1 VRRPGHAPP
10 HRAPAGPAPCRLG
23 ARTRRRHH
31 DRVEPHRGGARHVEL
46 HLGHRWRAP
55 RRGARRR
62 AVRGRAGAR
71 PSRAGARRGARAP
84 RRPRDGRGAGPVRRG
99 ARPGPAGEPAHRGD
113 ALGAAR
119 APARARGMGAPR
131 ARALRRER
139 RWRVSRVAPG
149 PRGWEVVSTL
159 LRLRRDPLRSFL
171 AARARW
177 GPCVRVPLGKR
188 TFYLIAD
195 PAGARRVL
203 CDNARNCTKDTW
215 SFGLLRGA
223 LGEGLLT
230 GDGAVWRAQ
239 RRRAQPAFSR
249 ARIQALADTVVAHT
263 DYMLAAWPADG
274 DVDVGAE
281 MVRVT
286 LRIMSS
292 AMLGVDVAREVTEIS
307 RHLSGVLAYM
317 RDRTASLIGWPRAAR
332 RFRAHVAALDG
343 VVDGIIRARR
353 AAPGSRA
360 DALSALLEARDEDGS
375 ALADDEICAQV
386 KTFLLAGHE
395 TTASLLTWTLGL
407 LAAHP
412 AAVDRARTAPD
423 TVFKEALRLYPPL
436 WLVQRPATLPDEI

>member
-1 VRRPGHAPP
+1 
-10 HRAPAGPAPCRLG
+10 
-23 ARTRRRHH
+23 
-31 DRVEPHRGGARHVEL
+31 
-46 HLGHRWRAP
+46 
-55 RRGARRR
+55 
-62 AVRGRAGAR
+62 
-71 PSRAGARRGARAP
+71 
-84 RRPRDGRGAGPVRRG
+84 
-99 ARPGPAGEPAHRGD
+99 
-113 ALGAAR
+113 
-119 APARARGMGAPR
+119 M
-131 ARALRRER
+131 
-139 RWRVSRVAPG
+139 SRVAPG

-203 CDNARNCTKDTW
+203 CDNARNYTKDTW

-436 WLVQRPATLPDEI
+436 WLVERRATLPDEIGGVSIPAGSPVAVCQWALHRDPAIWPEPERFDPDRFLPAAEAARPRGAYLPFGAGARTCVGEGFAMMLARLVIARVLDAFRLAPAGPLPEPVACVTLRPAAPVRLRVTRHEASRAAVA